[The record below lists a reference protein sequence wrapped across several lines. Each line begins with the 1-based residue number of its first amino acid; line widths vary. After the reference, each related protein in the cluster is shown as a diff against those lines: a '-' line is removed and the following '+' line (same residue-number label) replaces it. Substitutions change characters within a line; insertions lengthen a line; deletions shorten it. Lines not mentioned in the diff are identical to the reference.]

1 MSHTPTPPTDGMV
14 PTFFVLGAAKCGTTA
29 LQYYLSQ
36 HPDVL
41 VSAPEETR
49 FFDSLYGRGMDYYR
63 RTFFQEWRGQAAVGE
78 ATPHYLLLPFVA
90 ERIRR
95 ECPEARHVVMVR
107 EPASRAFSH
116 WWMEWTGGR
125 ETLRFDEAMD
135 RAADEIERGLTFDAP
150 DGEERWGEFLD
161 AYLRGGGVTWRS
173 GYLAQGFYATQ
184 IERYRALFGADRVRV
199 VFQDDLAR
207 DPESV
212 VRDLWRFLGVDAEVP
227 LGDRGTVNQAST
239 RAGRRVERLLG
250 ATGLQHLVPRG
261 ARVAMKRLLA
271 RLGTRE
277 SLPDEARRRLADY
290 YAPHTRRLA
299 ALTGRDLSSWEPA

>member
-14 PTFFVLGAAKCGTTA
+14 PTFFILGAAKCGTTA

-63 RTFFQEWRGQAAVGE
+63 RTFYPGWRGQAAVGE

-125 ETLRFDEAMD
+125 ETLPFEQAVA

-150 DGEERWGEFLD
+150 DGEARWGEFLD
-161 AYLRGGGVTWRS
+161 TYLRRRRVAWRS
-173 GYLAQGFYATQ
+173 GYLAQGFYAGQ
-184 IERYRALFGADRVRV
+184 IERYRALFGDDRVRV

-207 DPESV
+207 DPEAV
-212 VRDLWRFLGVDAEVP
+212 VRDLWRFLGVDPEVP
-227 LGDRGTVNQAST
+227 LGDRGAVNEAST
-239 RAGRRVERLLG
+239 RAGRRLQRLVRATTLHRHVPPRMRHAANRLLSRIG
-250 ATGLQHLVPRG
+250 TRAKAPEDTSVWLTHYFRDHN
-261 ARVAMKRLLA
+261 RHLA
-271 RLGTRE
+271 R
-277 SLPDEARRRLADY
+277 
-290 YAPHTRRLA
+290 
-299 ALTGRDLSSWEPA
+299 LTGRDLSSWQAA